1 MSQPKRKTR
10 GSLYP
15 SEREIEY
22 YRRNF
27 VEGANQRGRAGLLY
41 QVDDEQTKNIGTDS

>member
-1 MSQPKRKTR
+1 MSHPKRKTR

-27 VEGANQRGRAGLLY
+27 VEGANQRGRPGLL
-41 QVDDEQTKNIGTDS
+41 DEV

>member
-1 MSQPKRKTR
+1 MSKPIRKTR

-22 YRRNF
+22 YRKNF
-27 VEGANQRGRAGLLY
+27 VEGANQRGRTG
-41 QVDDEQTKNIGTDS
+41 